1 MKGNRFRWLYQWKK
15 IGPSA
20 EDDANHVFNA
30 VGHRNM
36 SLRQT
41 NMAGFLD
48 GTEPW
53 LIHLGLFLYFDPWLF
68 SRISSSSLHF
78 FKNNSLFPLCLIYL
92 ECQIF
97 MKKSS
102 SATELYITVP
112 PSQLEPRFQLH
123 AAHEGSKI
131 QKREAEDKILYYT
144 K

>member
-20 EDDANHVFNA
+20 DDDANHLFNA
-30 VGHRNM
+30 VGHRNVLETGKYGWF
-36 SLRQT
+36 S
-41 NMAGFLD
+41 GWD
-48 GTEPW
+48 TEPW

-102 SATELYITVP
+102 LATELCITVL
-112 PSQLEPRFQLH
+112 PSQLDPTFQLH

-144 K
+144 R